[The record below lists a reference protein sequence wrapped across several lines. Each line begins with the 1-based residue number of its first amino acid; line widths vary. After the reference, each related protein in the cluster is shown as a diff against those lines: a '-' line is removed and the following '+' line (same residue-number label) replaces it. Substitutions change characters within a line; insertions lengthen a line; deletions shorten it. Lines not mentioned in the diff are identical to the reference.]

1 LKKTLIIFFYLIK
14 DLQKMNC
21 KMKINLV
28 LSLIM
33 LISFSEISSQN
44 LTRKQYITK
53 YSSLAV
59 KQMRQYKIPA
69 SITLAQGILES
80 NNGNSKLALKANN
93 HFGIK
98 CHGWEGKKIFEDD
111 DKKNECFRKYKSPLE
126 SFKDHS
132 LFLNKYSRYAFL
144 FDYKITDYKSWARGL
159 KKAGYA
165 TNKKYPELLI
175 KIIEDNK
182 LNIYDDKDVEI
193 EFISRIRNIYMHPN
207 RIKYVK
213 SENQDTYMTIA
224 KNLKIKLWQLQKY
237 NDSKETN
244 ILAEGTIVFIQP
256 KRKKGKVKIHT
267 YNKNESL
274 ISISQFYGVKLKCL
288 KKRNDLILKKGLNNG
303 DKLRLR

>member
-1 LKKTLIIFFYLIK
+1 MNYKKKF
-14 DLQKMNC
+14 
-21 KMKINLV
+21 NLV
-28 LSLIM
+28 LSFIM
-33 LISFSEISSQN
+33 LISFNKIYSQN

-53 YSSLAV
+53 YSALAI

-80 NNGNSKLALKANN
+80 NNGNSKLAVKANN

-132 LFLNKYSRYAFL
+132 MFLNKYSRYAFL
-144 FDYKITDYKSWARGL
+144 FDYKITDYRSWARGL

-193 EFISRIRNIYMHPN
+193 KFISRIRNIYMHPN

-224 KNLKIKLWQLQKY
+224 KNLKIKLWKLQKY

-244 ILAEGTIVFIQP
+244 VLAEGTIVFIQP
-256 KRKKGKVKIHT
+256 KRKKGKVKVHT

-274 ISISQFYGVKLKCL
+274 ISISQFYGVKLKSL
-288 KKRNDLILKKGLNNG
+288 KKRNDFILKKGLNNG

>member
-1 LKKTLIIFFYLIK
+1 
-14 DLQKMNC
+14 
-21 KMKINLV
+21 MKINLV
-28 LSLIM
+28 LSFII

-53 YSSLAV
+53 YSALAV

-80 NNGNSKLALKANN
+80 NNGNSKLAVKANN

-182 LNIYDDKDVEI
+182 LNIFDDKDVEI
-193 EFISRIRNIYMHPN
+193 EFISEIRNIYMHPN
-207 RIKYVK
+207 RIKYIKVE
-213 SENQDTYMTIA
+213 SQDTYMTIA
-224 KNLKIKLWQLQKY
+224 KDLKIKLWQLKKY
-237 NDSKETN
+237 NDTKETN
-244 ILAEGTIVFIQP
+244 ILPEGTIVFIQP
-256 KRKKGKVKIHT
+256 KRKKGKVKVHK

-274 ISISQFYGVKLKCL
+274 ISISQFYGVKLKSL

>member
-1 LKKTLIIFFYLIK
+1 
-14 DLQKMNC
+14 
-21 KMKINLV
+21 MKINLV
-28 LSLIM
+28 LSFIM

-80 NNGNSKLALKANN
+80 NNGNSKLAVKANN

-193 EFISRIRNIYMHPN
+193 ELISRIRNIYMHPN

-274 ISISQFYGVKLKCL
+274 ISISQFYGVKLKSL

>member
-1 LKKTLIIFFYLIK
+1 
-14 DLQKMNC
+14 MNY
-21 KMKINLV
+21 KIKINLV
-28 LSLIM
+28 LSFIM

-53 YSSLAV
+53 YSALAV

-80 NNGNSKLALKANN
+80 NNGNSKLAVKANN

-182 LNIYDDKDVEI
+182 LNIFDDKDVEI
-193 EFISRIRNIYMHPN
+193 EFISEIRNIYMHPN

-237 NDSKETN
+237 NDSNETN

-274 ISISQFYGVKLKCL
+274 ISISQFYGVKLKSL

>member
-1 LKKTLIIFFYLIK
+1 
-14 DLQKMNC
+14 MNY
-21 KMKINLV
+21 KIKINLV
-28 LSLIM
+28 VSFIM
-33 LISFSEISSQN
+33 LISFSEIFSQN

-53 YSSLAV
+53 YSALAV

-80 NNGNSKLALKANN
+80 NNGNSKLAVKANN

-193 EFISRIRNIYMHPN
+193 EFISEIRNIYMHPN

-213 SENQDTYMTIA
+213 VENQDTYMTIA
-224 KNLKIKLWQLQKY
+224 KDLNLKLWQLQKY

-274 ISISQFYGVKLKCL
+274 ISISQFYGVKLKSL

>member
-1 LKKTLIIFFYLIK
+1 
-14 DLQKMNC
+14 MNC

-80 NNGNSKLALKANN
+80 NNGNSKLAVKANN

-274 ISISQFYGVKLKCL
+274 ISISQFYGVKLKSL

>member
-1 LKKTLIIFFYLIK
+1 
-14 DLQKMNC
+14 MNC

-28 LSLIM
+28 LSFIM

-80 NNGNSKLALKANN
+80 NNGNSKLAVKANN

-132 LFLNKYSRYAFL
+132 IFLNKYSRYAFL
-144 FDYKITDYKSWARGL
+144 FDYKITYYKSWARGL

-193 EFISRIRNIYMHPN
+193 EFISEIRNIYMHPN

-213 SENQDTYMTIA
+213 SENQDTYITIA
-224 KNLKIKLWQLQKY
+224 KNLNIKLWQLQKY

-256 KRKKGKVKIHT
+256 KRKKGKVKIHR

-274 ISISQFYGVKLKCL
+274 ISISQFYGVKLKSL

>member
-1 LKKTLIIFFYLIK
+1 
-14 DLQKMNC
+14 MNY
-21 KMKINLV
+21 KKINLV
-28 LSLIM
+28 LSFIM
-33 LISFSEISSQN
+33 LISLNKISSQN

-53 YSSLAV
+53 YSALAI

-80 NNGNSKLALKANN
+80 NNGNSKLAVKANN

-132 LFLNKYSRYAFL
+132 IFLNKYSRYAFL
-144 FDYKITDYKSWARGL
+144 FDFKITDYKSWARGL

-193 EFISRIRNIYMHPN
+193 EFISEIRNIYMHPN

-224 KNLKIKLWQLQKY
+224 KNLKIKLWQLLKY

-256 KRKKGKVKIHT
+256 KRKKGKVKVHT

-274 ISISQFYGVKLKCL
+274 ISISQFYGVKLKSL

-303 DKLRLR
+303 DKLILR

>member
-1 LKKTLIIFFYLIK
+1 MNYKIK
-14 DLQKMNC
+14 IK
-21 KMKINLV
+21 LV
-28 LSLIM
+28 VSFIM
-33 LISFSEISSQN
+33 LISFNEIFSQN

-53 YSSLAV
+53 YSALAV

-80 NNGNSKLALKANN
+80 NNGNSKLAVKANN

-193 EFISRIRNIYMHPN
+193 EFISEIRNIYMHPN

-213 SENQDTYMTIA
+213 SENQDTYITIA
-224 KNLKIKLWQLQKY
+224 KNLKMKLWQLQKY

-244 ILAEGTIVFIQP
+244 ILAEGTIIFIQP
-256 KRKKGKVKIHT
+256 KRKKGKVKVHT

-274 ISISQFYGVKLKCL
+274 ISISQFYGVKLKSL

>member
-1 LKKTLIIFFYLIK
+1 
-14 DLQKMNC
+14 MNY
-21 KMKINLV
+21 KIKINLV
-28 LSLIM
+28 VSFIM
-33 LISFSEISSQN
+33 LISFSEIFSQN

-53 YSSLAV
+53 YSVLAV

-80 NNGNSKLALKANN
+80 NNGNSKLAVKANN

-274 ISISQFYGVKLKCL
+274 ISISQFYGVKLKSL

>member
-1 LKKTLIIFFYLIK
+1 
-14 DLQKMNC
+14 MNY
-21 KMKINLV
+21 KIKINLV
-28 LSLIM
+28 VSFIM
-33 LISFSEISSQN
+33 LISFSEIFSQN

-53 YSSLAV
+53 YSALAV

-80 NNGNSKLALKANN
+80 NNGNSKLAVKANN

-182 LNIYDDKDVEI
+182 LNIFDDKDVEI
-193 EFISRIRNIYMHPN
+193 EFISEIRNIYMHPN

-213 SENQDTYMTIA
+213 SENQDTYITIA
-224 KNLKIKLWQLQKY
+224 KNLKMKLWQLQKY

-256 KRKKGKVKIHT
+256 KRKKGKVKVHT

-274 ISISQFYGVKLKCL
+274 ISISQFYGVKLKSL